1 MNEPG
6 SRLDGWQR
14 IAVSEAP
21 VARLATVRAD
31 GRPHVVPVTF
41 ALLAGAYGDALV
53 TAVDAKPKR
62 TTDLQRLRNIAS
74 NPAVSLLVDHYDDDW
89 TRLWWVRL
97 DGTARVVVEERD
109 RDELLPGLVAKYPQ
123 YRERTPEGPVVV
135 IEVRAVVAWRADRG
149 RPV

>member
-1 MNEPG
+1 VNGPV

-14 IAVSEAP
+14 AAVGEAP
-21 VARLATVRAD
+21 VARLATTRPD

-41 ALLAGAYGDALV
+41 ALLRGGYADALV

-62 TTDLQRLRNIAS
+62 TTDLQRLRNIAA

-97 DGTARVVVEERD
+97 DGTARVVVEAPERAD
-109 RDELLPGLVAKYPQ
+109 VLERLVAKYGQ
-123 YRERTPEGPVVV
+123 YRERPPEGPVVV
-135 IEVRAVVAWRADRG
+135 IEVATVVSWRGD
-149 RPV
+149 PV